1 MPNSDPTVTF
11 RELTE
16 ISDLV
21 VTGELSL
28 QETGQIVTSTSTGS
42 QRVTITAAEADRITF
57 YSGLVAET
65 EAAYIQT
72 MDLGGFPAL
81 VVAHPNAVYGSA
93 FRVGT
98 LHVCADAGANGGIHL
113 GHDVSYPAE
122 DNTHDLGTAALSF
135 KDGYFHTIK
144 DEAGVERF
152 DLSTCK
158 GTAYTPALTA
168 TTTNPNLGA
177 TGTAEGYYYRIGNL
191 INGWVKIEFGGAGA
205 AAGSGVYIISLPV
218 TASANI
224 PTGAGVGCSIGS
236 GRLWDNDGSDS
247 WLIDAQLATNGTLR
261 LRYDMQTAVGNVTNA
276 LPFTWATA
284 DYMTVCFSY
293 EAA

>member
-28 QETGQIVTSTSTGS
+28 QETGQIVTSTDTGS

-57 YSGLVAET
+57 YSGLVAES

-81 VVAHPNAVYGSA
+81 VLAHPNAVYGSA

-135 KDGYFHTIK
+135 KDLY
-144 DEAGVERF
+144 
-152 DLSTCK
+152 LS
-158 GTAYTPALTA
+158 GT
-168 TTTNPNLGA
+168 
-177 TGTAEGYYYRIGNL
+177 
-191 INGWVKIEFGGAGA
+191 VK
-205 AAGSGVYIISLPV
+205 
-218 TASANI
+218 
-224 PTGAGVGCSIGS
+224 GAGVVPSTYAANLSILTGTTQPSVGTGANARQMGLYSRMGSQVQAHVTVQWSSNGSAGNGVYTVSPPKTIHSSIIVGGSIGS
-236 GRLWDNDGSDS
+236 GRVYDNSGTDT
-247 WLIDAQLATNGTLR
+247 WLVDCRKAASTKVSMRISSLGIS
-261 LRYDMQTAVGNVTNA
+261 NVTNA
-276 LPFTWATA
+276 NPFACGSS
-284 DYMTVCFSY
+284 DDQFDLHLSY
-293 EAA
+293 LTTQA